1 MVDTIKIATYEEVE
15 KAFKKVK
22 IDLLDR
28 TAIYFGYFVK
38 KKLVGVVGF
47 QVYDNHLYLC
57 HDFVLEQYRTQTI
70 YTQLTNFRMKYIK
83 DHYPGKLL
91 VAFCTP
97 SSLSTYFKQGFKVGN
112 TLVKMVLEQ

>member
-1 MVDTIKIATYEEVE
+1 MIDTIKIATYEEVE

-38 KKLVGVVGF
+38 KKLVGIVGI
-47 QVYDNHLYLC
+47 QVYDNHLYFC
-57 HDFVLEQYRTQTI
+57 HDFVLEQFRDQTI
-70 YTQLTNFRMKYIK
+70 YTQLTNFRMKWVK
-83 DHYPGKLL
+83 DHHPTKLL